1 MQTND
6 IKRKPGRP
14 SVGRTDKL
22 QIRLTP
28 KEKEVFEQAARS
40 NGLSLSD
47 WVRSNLRALSLS
59 LQDGV
64 HF

>member
-1 MQTND
+1 MEETIY

-28 KEKEVFEQAARS
+28 NEKEVFEQAAQKH
-40 NGLSLSD
+40 GMSLSD
-47 WVRSNLRALSLS
+47 WVRMNLRALSLS
-59 LQDGV
+59 A
-64 HF
+64 

>member
-6 IKRKPGRP
+6 MKRKVGRP

-28 KEKEVFEQAARS
+28 KEKEVFEQAARR

-47 WVRSNLRALSLS
+47 WVRLNLRELSLS
-59 LQDGV
+59 M
-64 HF
+64 

>member
-1 MQTND
+1 MVDTDD

-28 KEKEVFEQAARS
+28 KQKEVFEQAARR

-47 WVRSNLRALSLS
+47 WVRLNLRELSLS
-59 LQDGV
+59 V
-64 HF
+64 